1 MLKLGE
7 WPGYHFCCF
16 LNHLLF
22 LVAMFF
28 ETSFKRLYKGC
39 YKNSSRDF
47 SQQTSPRSWC
57 MLESEAMLLAIFN
70 FLKRA
75 IFNWV
80 LQRLVLTCPLQNLQ
94 MPLNVQWFSS
104 SCLHMSLEVAGNL
117 LVENDVISFCTRRT
131 SLFNSSKISLVSEYS
146 LFDIYFKR
154 CFPMAEL
161 RLLNGS
167 LANVTVLRFAAMV
180 PAGAIADAV
189 GSTVRV
195 PFVACRPDGMMAPNA
210 LQRRL
215 QRRNVSFFQ

>member
-1 MLKLGE
+1 
-7 WPGYHFCCF
+7 
-16 LNHLLF
+16 
-22 LVAMFF
+22 
-28 ETSFKRLYKGC
+28 
-39 YKNSSRDF
+39 
-47 SQQTSPRSWC
+47 

-94 MPLNVQWFSS
+94 MPGSGQFASGKW
-104 SCLHMSLEVAGNL
+104 CDHILHQTYLTLQLFKNKSLYQSIHCFEVL
-117 LVENDVISFCTRRT
+117 TT
-131 SLFNSSKISLVSEYS
+131 
-146 LFDIYFKR
+146 YFKR

-195 PFVACRPDGMMAPNA
+195 PFVACRPEKVV
-210 LQRRL
+210 LYIFRL
-215 QRRNVSFFQ
+215 YIYSI